1 MNSKTDLVAK
11 LLANEN
17 LTVIQG
23 PVKTASFDIKNR
35 VLRLPQWKDM
45 TDDLL
50 DMLVGHEVGHAL
62 YTTLEDYSTNNPYK
76 SLAHFAGYMNVLED
90 VRIEKLMKR
99 RYPGLRK
106 SFNAGY
112 KELNTR
118 DFFGIAAGNFK
129 SMLLIDKINLY
140 FKAGYACGVEFTPE
154 EKAFVRRAE
163 ETETCDD
170 VITLAKEIYDYSK
183 QAMEDKL
190 EEMKAQ
196 SDEHEE
202 FEEDEEADE
211 GNDPQ
216 DQDFEDTDGDEVEV
230 DDTDDIEEN
239 QQPSPSEAP
248 MQDLED
254 SLEDQLES
262 QTEKNLKNKIE
273 ELADTSIEYQYITIP
288 KQFPISPLVTYKE
301 VFAEFAECDENY
313 KKNGGDGLLSTTAIE
328 DADKFKAS
336 SKNVVSYLV
345 KEFEMRKSAQN
356 YKRAKVAKSGS
367 LDGKKLYAYK
377 LNDDIFK
384 QVMSIPNGKNHG
396 MIFLLDWSA
405 SMDHVLKP
413 TIEQVIS
420 LAMFCRG
427 AQIPFQVFAFSNGW
441 SDRRYRNEDGTR
453 KIVAGNT
460 EVDIYGL
467 TMMELFSSKMT
478 QSEFNKMVTLSTS
491 RWFSHIGNLKTSGTP
506 LNAALAWLY
515 NYIPEFK
522 SKNST
527 EKMTLIT
534 LSDGEGEYLRTG
546 TDQVRQK
553 RQSTVDYKTY
563 VTVKPF
569 LSDAVTHKNYPMSE
583 SAEQTKS
590 LLQMIKN
597 RHLITTVGFY
607 ITRPTYRYLHNA
619 FVAHYGHGQ
628 HVSMYAIEDMKKE
641 MRKNGYATMSDTG
654 RDELFVIAESRTKIE
669 EDSEL
674 TISKGESASRIAREL
689 TKKLSNKKTSRILLN
704 SFVGLIA

>member
-1 MNSKTDLVAK
+1 MTKTDLVAK

-45 TDDLL
+45 TDDLI

-62 YTTLEDYSTNNPYK
+62 YTTLEEYSTKNPHK
-76 SLAHFAGYMNVLED
+76 DLAHFSGYMNVLED

-118 DFFGIAAGNFK
+118 DFFGIAKGDFK
-129 SMLLIDKINLY
+129 NMLLIDKINLY
-140 FKAGYACGVEFTPE
+140 FKAGYNCGVTFNDI

-163 ETETCDD
+163 ETETCDN

-183 QAMEDKL
+183 KAMEDKI
-190 EEMKAQ
+190 EELKAQ

-202 FEEDEEADE
+202 FDEEESQEQGTSNEQDFEADE
-211 GNDPQ
+211 EETDEIEDESPAPSTQSDPL
-216 DQDFEDTDGDEVEV
+216 
-230 DDTDDIEEN
+230 
-239 QQPSPSEAP
+239 
-248 MQDLED
+248 QDLED

-273 ELADTSIEYQYITIP
+273 ELADTSIEYKYITIP
-288 KQFPISPLVTYKE
+288 KQIKVSPLVTYKE
-301 VFAEFAECDENY
+301 VFEQHAAYQVEWDG
-313 KKNGGDGLLSTTAIE
+313 NGGYKLITEDDIE
-328 DADKFKAS
+328 RAEKFKAS
-336 SKNVVSYLV
+336 SKNIVSYLI

-356 YKRAKVAKSGS
+356 YKRAKVSKSGS

-384 QVMSIPNGKNHG
+384 QVMTIPNGKNHG

-405 SMDHVLKP
+405 SMDHVLRP

-427 AQIPFQVFAFSNGW
+427 AQIPFQVFAFTNGW
-441 SDRRYRNEDGTR
+441 SDDKYRNADGSRLINYSDSEIDTF
-453 KIVAGNT
+453 
-460 EVDIYGL
+460 GL

-478 QSEFNKMVTLSTS
+478 QSEFNKMINISLSHY
-491 RWFSHIGNLKTSGTP
+491 FNNLGNFKTSGTP
-506 LNAALAWLY
+506 LNSALAWLY

-522 SKNST
+522 SKNGI
-527 EKMTLIT
+527 EKTTLIT
-534 LSDGEGEYLRTG
+534 LTDGEGEYLRTG
-546 TDQVRQK
+546 TDQVRTRRIFGESIK
-553 RQSTVDYKTY
+553 EY

-569 LSDAVTHKNYPMSE
+569 LSDTVTHKNYPMSE
-583 SAEQTKS
+583 NAEQTKS
-590 LLQMIKN
+590 LLQMIKD
-597 RHLITTVGFY
+597 RHNITTVGFY
-607 ITRPTYRYLHNA
+607 ITKATYRNLHGA
-619 FVAHYGHGQ
+619 LVAHYGYGQ
-628 HVSMYAIEDMKKE
+628 HVSTFAIEDLKRD
-641 MRKNGYATMSDTG
+641 MRRNGFASLKDTG
-654 RDELFVIAESRTKIE
+654 RDELFIVADSKAKIS

-674 TISKGESASRIAREL
+674 TIGKKESAARIAREL
-689 TKKLSNKKTSRILLN
+689 TKMLSNKKTSRILLN
-704 SFVGLIA
+704 QFIGLVA

>member
-1 MNSKTDLVAK
+1 MTKTDLVAK

-45 TDDLL
+45 TDDLI

-62 YTTLEDYSTNNPYK
+62 YTTLEEYSTKNPHK
-76 SLAHFAGYMNVLED
+76 DLAHFAGYMNVLED

-118 DFFGIAAGNFK
+118 DFFGIAKGDFK
-129 SMLLIDKINLY
+129 NMLLIDKINLY
-140 FKAGYACGVEFTPE
+140 FKAGYNCGVIFNDI
-154 EKAFVRRAE
+154 EKAFVRRSE
-163 ETETCDD
+163 ETETCND

-183 QAMEDKL
+183 KAMEDKI

-196 SDEHEE
+196 SDDHEE
-202 FEEDEEADE
+202 FEDEESQEQGMTQEQDFEADE
-211 GNDPQ
+211 ENTDEIEDESPAPSTKNDPL
-216 DQDFEDTDGDEVEV
+216 
-230 DDTDDIEEN
+230 
-239 QQPSPSEAP
+239 
-248 MQDLED
+248 QDLED

-273 ELADTSIEYQYITIP
+273 ELADTSIEYKYITIP
-288 KQFPISPLVTYKE
+288 KQIKVSPLVTYKQ
-301 VFAEFAECDENY
+301 VFEQHAAYQTEWDG
-313 KKNGGDGLLSTTAIE
+313 NGGYKLISADDIE
-328 DADKFKAS
+328 HAEKFKAS
-336 SKNVVSYLV
+336 SKNIVSYLI

-356 YKRAKVAKSGS
+356 YKRAKVSKSGS

-384 QVMSIPNGKNHG
+384 QVMTIPNGKNHG

-405 SMDHVLKP
+405 SMDHVLRP

-427 AQIPFQVFAFSNGW
+427 AQIPFQVFAFTNGW
-441 SDRRYRNEDGTR
+441 SDDKYRNADGSRLINYSDSEIDTF
-453 KIVAGNT
+453 
-460 EVDIYGL
+460 GL

-478 QSEFNKMVTLSTS
+478 QSEFNKMINISLS
-491 RWFSHIGNLKTSGTP
+491 RYFNNLGNFKTSGTP
-506 LNAALAWLY
+506 LNSALAWLY

-522 SKNST
+522 SKNGI
-527 EKMTLIT
+527 EKTTLIT
-534 LSDGEGEYLRTG
+534 LTDGEGEYLRTG
-546 TDQVRQK
+546 TDQVRTRRTFGESIK
-553 RQSTVDYKTY
+553 DY

-569 LSDAVTHKNYPMSE
+569 LSDTVTHKNYPMSE
-583 SAEQTKS
+583 NAEQTKS
-590 LLQMIKN
+590 LLQMIKD
-597 RHLITTVGFY
+597 RHNITTVGFY
-607 ITRPTYRYLHNA
+607 ITKASYRNLHSA
-619 FVAHYGHGQ
+619 LVAHYGYGQ
-628 HVSMYAIEDMKKE
+628 HVSTFAIEDLKRD
-641 MRKNGYATMSDTG
+641 MRRNGFASLKDTG
-654 RDELFVIAESRTKIE
+654 RDELFIVADSKAKIS

-674 TISKGESASRIAREL
+674 TIGKKESAARIAREL
-689 TKKLSNKKTSRILLN
+689 TKMLSNKKTSRILLN
-704 SFVGLIA
+704 QFIGLVA